1 MADSILSG
9 GELGISCA
17 VPGLGEASAKMLSL
31 SHCPFLFLRFP
42 EFIPDAAKQKMPS
55 ACSG

>member
-17 VPGLGEASAKMLSL
+17 VPGWGEASAKMLSL
-31 SHCPFLFLRFP
+31 SHCHFLFLRSP
-42 EFIPDAAKQKMPS
+42 KYIPDAAKQKMPP
-55 ACSG
+55 AYGG